1 MKFTAAV
8 ITISD
13 KGSRGERVDTSG
25 PALCAMVRE
34 AGWEV
39 IHTAI
44 LPDER
49 AAIEQ
54 ELIRC
59 ADELGAA
66 LILTTGGTGFS
77 PRDITPEATLA
88 VVERQTP
95 GIPEAMRAESMKITP
110 KGCLSRSA
118 AGIRGRSLIV
128 NLPGSE
134 KAARENLAAVL
145 DPIRHGVEMLLG
157 EGSADCGEPA
167 HHAHPHG

>member
-8 ITISD
+8 ITVSD

-25 PALCAMVRE
+25 PALCAMVSQ

-44 LPDER
+44 VPDEKD
-49 AAIEQ
+49 AIEK
-54 ELIRC
+54 ELIKC
-59 ADELGAA
+59 ADSIGAA
-66 LILTTGGTGFS
+66 LVLTTGGTGFS

-134 KAARENLAAVL
+134 KAAKENLAAVL
-145 DPIRHGVEMLLG
+145 DPICHGVEMLLG
-157 EGSADCGEPA
+157 EGSADCGEST
-167 HHAHPHG
+167 HHHHHG